1 MTIAPQSFQF
11 VDSSSAAKTGQTL
24 PIGSQA
30 GASSVSTTPA
40 SDLANIEPAGTPI
53 TGASMPAGGSG
64 LTGWLSAIWYLLSGT
79 LKVGA
84 AANAIVDGADV
95 TQGAKADTAATNA
108 TGAWSAIALLKWIG
122 QSLAGYLSVNLGIGS
137 AAVSHTNAIY
147 IADAYANAVTAA
159 WNNATVAGA
168 SGTGT
173 TVSVPTGGMDG
184 VMLSIIASGTVTAGH
199 ITFEAYDG
207 AAWLPIKGF
216 PLEAYYSYQ
225 GYTLAT
231 GLNNG
236 LQFDLSGC
244 LQFRVRLDTAITG
257 SGSVLLTL
265 NASSAPLVPGLVAGL
280 DPTATNPVTIQGG
293 AAVIGYAGSLNFQ
306 TAPVVPNLSASYSSG
321 ALVGTAGTAGSGSA
335 ILTVPVFRTT
345 TQASATLSQILFG
358 WTGSETVNLTAY
370 IFNKLPT
377 TTGLTDTATP
387 TFLAADLQHLVCA
400 PITTTLAAP
409 PAGSVKVFAATSLS
423 LSVQNRDTTVTTNL
437 YVVIV
442 ADAAITGAASG
453 DLFLTLSG
461 VND

>member
-1 MTIAPQSFQF
+1 MSTAPQSFQF
-11 VDSSSAAKTGQTL
+11 VDSSSATKTGQTL

-30 GASSVSTTPA
+30 GATSVSAVPA
-40 SDLANIEPAGTPI
+40 SDLSNIEPAGTPI
-53 TGASMPAGGSG
+53 TGASMPAGGVG
-64 LTGWLSAIWYLLSGT
+64 ATGWWSAIWYLLSGT

-84 AANAIVDGADV
+84 ASGAIVDGADV
-95 TQGAKADTAATNA
+95 TQGAKADSAATNG
-108 TGAWSAIALLKWIG
+108 TSAWSAIALLKWIG
-122 QSLAGYLSVNLGIGS
+122 ASLAGYLSVNLGIGS
-137 AAVSHTNAIY
+137 AAVSHTNAVY
-147 IADAYANAVTAA
+147 VADAYANAVTAA
-159 WNNATVAGA
+159 WNSAT
-168 SGTGT
+168 STGT
-173 TVSVPTGGMDG
+173 TVAVPTTGMDG
-184 VMLSIIASGTVTAGH
+184 VMLSIVASGTVSSGH

-216 PLEAYYSYQ
+216 PLETYYSYQ
-225 GYTLAT
+225 GYALAT

-257 SGSVLLTL
+257 SGSALLTL

-280 DPTATNPVTIQGG
+280 DPTATNPVTMQAGS
-293 AAVIGYAGSLNFQ
+293 AVIGYAGSLNFQ

-345 TQASATLSQILFG
+345 TQPSATLSQILFG
-358 WTGSETVNLTAY
+358 WTGSETVNITAY

-387 TFLAADLQHLVCA
+387 TFLAADLRQLVCA

-409 PAGSVKVFAATSLS
+409 AAGSAKVFALTSLS
-423 LSVQNRDTTVTTNL
+423 LSVQNRDTTPTANL
-437 YVVIV
+437 YVVLI

-453 DLFLTLSG
+453 DLFFSLSG